1 MEAIRR
7 HQILKREP
15 TVSHEATA
23 IQCREFA
30 AAASRLVLFC
40 DFALRANA
48 RSYGSSHKKC
58 PIGIVGEL
66 SGSVNSWDE
75 RRNASYS
82 RIPSTGS

>member
-48 RSYGSSHKKC
+48 RSYM
-58 PIGIVGEL
+58 L
-66 SGSVNSWDE
+66 SQLRRCQVKHSTNPTTQNNSW
-75 RRNASYS
+75 
-82 RIPSTGS
+82 